1 MATTRQTATKTASSP
16 ARKAT
21 STRQRGVPARAS
33 RKALG
38 DKVTLR
44 KPNGGT
50 RAATAP
56 RVAKSA
62 PVRRAG
68 RATPVGEAAAE
79 VREGVAR
86 SLKGL
91 MAVEAEI
98 ATLVRKTVA
107 NGLPD
112 GAATSKEL
120 LALVRE
126 VVAGAIE
133 GTEKAGTELVVSIKG
148 IAKGVTM
155 GVNDIR
161 ADLGKAAAE
170 TVRLAVKHAGRLRTD
185 VAAVAERALEGIASA
200 IDEVGGNAAA
210 LSKRVSRGAF
220 AVSRKLGKLSTD
232 TVTKILQR
240 LTDDLEQISVPAP
253 TAPRKRRAAAA
264 PRTMART

>member
-1 MATTRQTATKTASSP
+1 MASTRQPATKTASSP

-38 DKVTLR
+38 GKVTLR
-44 KPNGGT
+44 QPNGGT
-50 RAATAP
+50 RAAAAP

-62 PVRRAG
+62 TVRQAG
-68 RATPVGEAAAE
+68 RARPVGEAAAE

-98 ATLVRKTVA
+98 ATLVRRTVA

-112 GAATSKEL
+112 GAATTKEL
-120 LALVRE
+120 VTLVRE

-185 VAAVAERALEGIASA
+185 VAAVAERAGRHRVCNQRGRWQCGGSLEAREPGGICRLAQARQAQQRHGDQDPSA
-200 IDEVGGNAAA
+200 PD
-210 LSKRVSRGAF
+210 
-220 AVSRKLGKLSTD
+220 
-232 TVTKILQR
+232 
-240 LTDDLEQISVPAP
+240 
-253 TAPRKRRAAAA
+253 RRS
-264 PRTMART
+264 